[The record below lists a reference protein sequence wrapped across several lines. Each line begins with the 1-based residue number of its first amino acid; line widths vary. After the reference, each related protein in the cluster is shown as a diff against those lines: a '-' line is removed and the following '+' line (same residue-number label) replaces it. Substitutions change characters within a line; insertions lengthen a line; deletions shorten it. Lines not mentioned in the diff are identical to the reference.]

1 MESFVIVGIIVT
13 VIVAFVFGYLQEKK
27 RREAF
32 EQLAMELGF
41 QFSPAKDRYIANKF
55 SFLENLDDGSNRYA
69 KNILSGEV
77 NGRKAMIFDYHYE
90 TYSRNSKGQRQ
101 TRHHWFSIFTLELR
115 QHFPELIIKPEG
127 MFAKLG
133 QMLGFDDI
141 NFESVEFSKRY
152 HVKSRDKKF
161 AYDVCNAQM
170 IDYLLRQR
178 DLTIEIDRNI
188 LSFTF
193 RGRLKVEETRPNI
206 ERIREVRER
215 MPNYLFNN

>member
-1 MESFVIVGIIVT
+1 MIAGFIVLVIAAMIFSWYRET
-13 VIVAFVFGYLQEKK
+13 K

-32 EQLAMELGF
+32 QLLAMELGF
-41 QFSPAKDRYIANKF
+41 TFSPQKDRHIANKF
-55 SFLENLDDGSNRYA
+55 SFLQHMDDGSNRYA

-90 TYSRNSKGQRQ
+90 TYSRDSKGRRK
-101 TRHHWFSIFTLELR
+101 TRHHWFSVFTLELR
-115 QHFPELIIKPEG
+115 EYFPELIIQPEG
-127 MFAKLG
+127 LFSKIG

-141 NFESVEFSKRY
+141 DFESHEFSKRY
-152 HVKSRDKKF
+152 SVKSPDKKF

-178 DLTIEIDRNI
+178 DLIIELDRNI

-193 RGRLKVEETRPNI
+193 RGRLNVTEVRPNI